1 MKLPFFRRK
10 EKGSVWRVE
19 IFYNICPAVAEV
31 VAEDPLDALRATLQ
45 KSLRRHGLV
54 DGNYFEVVWS
64 VFFEEPGYFRVSRK
78 RA

>member
-10 EKGSVWRVE
+10 EKGPVWRVE
-19 IFYNICPAVAEV
+19 IFYQICPTVAEV
-31 VAEDPLDALRATLQ
+31 TAEDPLDALRVTLQ

-54 DGNYFEVVWS
+54 DANCFEIIWG